1 MDFVGDRGPRGFLSL
16 GDGLT
21 EVGVRFGVGGDLG
34 IGVTA
39 LGIPGVGVDFG
50 VNEEIGFFGVVEGFE
65 DEDDATTFGIE
76 GILVVTA
83 GGDLSEVDTIFW
95 SIGSSFLVFSG
106 AEF

>member
-16 GDGLT
+16 GDGLA

-50 VNEEIGFFGVVEGFE
+50 VKEEIGFFGVVGF
-65 DEDDATTFGIE
+65 EDDATTFGIE
-76 GILVVTA
+76 GILVVIA

-95 SIGSSFLVFSG
+95 SIGSSFLVSSG